1 MRDGWIAIQPVDIEM
16 GCYRKDEI
24 DRLKERVSDPC
35 FILVEGRDGGME
47 FSTKFVLGLSDPETV
62 LLDNDHGIIE
72 DAKKIKER
80 ILYGLEWLS
89 ASS

>member
-1 MRDGWIAIQPVDIEM
+1 
-16 GCYRKDEI
+16 C
-24 DRLKERVSDPC
+24 
-35 FILVEGRDGGME
+35 GME

>member
-1 MRDGWIAIQPVDIEM
+1 
-16 GCYRKDEI
+16 
-24 DRLKERVSDPC
+24 
-35 FILVEGRDGGME
+35 ME

-80 ILYGLEWLS
+80 ILSGLEWLN